1 MIEKMAEFFNARV
14 DGYEEHMLTCIEGAE
29 EYYRETVKCFPVTER
44 LRLLDLGCGTGLELD
59 GLFAVMPD
67 LSVTGVDMA
76 GAMLEKLREKHRG
89 RDLTLIQGDYFKA
102 ELPEGFF
109 DAAVAVQT
117 IHHFRDAEKIRLYR
131 KILGA
136 LREDGLYVE
145 TDYVAKDEAEEQA
158 MLLEA
163 DRLLGESGDGKSLY
177 HIDIP
182 FTVEHQLRLM
192 REAGFSKV
200 NLVWRKPNTAVI
212 TARK

>member
-1 MIEKMAEFFNARV
+1 MLEKMADFFNARV
-14 DGYEEHMLTCIEGAE
+14 DDYEEHMLTCIDRAE

-59 GLFAVMPD
+59 GLFEIMPD
-67 LSVTGVDMA
+67 MQVTGVDMA

-102 ELPEGFF
+102 ELPENFF

-117 IHHFRDAEKIRLYR
+117 VHHFRDAEKIRLYR
-131 KILGA
+131 KILSA
-136 LREDGLYVE
+136 LREGGLYVE

-158 MLLEA
+158 MLREA
-163 DRLLGESGDGKSLY
+163 DRLLSDAGDGEELY

-182 FTVEHQLRLM
+182 FTVEHQMRLM
-192 REAGFSKV
+192 REAGFREV
-200 NLVWRKPNTAVI
+200 DLAWRIPNTAVI